1 MLYVINRLKNKKSK
15 NDLIRVNSI
24 QSKVKNPKKKLRRNL
39 SMSINLSQDC
49 KNFGNSFLQPDYNI
63 RKDYE
68 IFNDITKV
76 NLNQVLSGKRKMSD
90 LSNLKSKKIQS
101 SYSPNF
107 DYYKV
112 ITYSF
117 NKNSTSLNNSLC
129 ELKCMKKGLRYN
141 NNSIIMKKKNI
152 IPNEKKYKSVIEE
165 KNEKNK
171 NKAIDSYLNFKKTL
185 ILNKEN
191 KKNDFRFN
199 SNKNKKKLNLS
210 TINIII
216 NNSNGFLDK
225 LRRENCVEHLYPK
238 NEIEK
243 FSNGFLI

>member
-1 MLYVINRLKNKKSK
+1 MLYVINRLKNKKNK

-24 QSKVKNPKKKLRRNL
+24 QSKVKNPKKKIRRNL

-76 NLNQVLSGKRKMSD
+76 NLNQVLSGKRKISD

-141 NNSIIMKKKNI
+141 NNSIIMKKKILFQMKRNI
-152 IPNEKKYKSVIEE
+152 KVLLKRKMKKIKIKQLIPI
-165 KNEKNK
+165 
-171 NKAIDSYLNFKKTL
+171 
-185 ILNKEN
+185 
-191 KKNDFRFN
+191 
-199 SNKNKKKLNLS
+199 
-210 TINIII
+210 
-216 NNSNGFLDK
+216 
-225 LRRENCVEHLYPK
+225 
-238 NEIEK
+238 
-243 FSNGFLI
+243 

>member
-1 MLYVINRLKNKKSK
+1 MEIVFYS
-15 NDLIRVNSI
+15 LII
-24 QSKVKNPKKKLRRNL
+24 T
-39 SMSINLSQDC
+39 
-49 KNFGNSFLQPDYNI
+49 Y

-76 NLNQVLSGKRKMSD
+76 NLNQVLSGKRKISD

-117 NKNSTSLNNSLC
+117 NRNSSSLNNSLC
-129 ELKCMKKGLRYN
+129 ELKCLEKELKRYN
-141 NNSIIMKKKNI
+141 NSFNKKKKNI
-152 IPNEKKYKSVIEE
+152 IPNEKIYKSVIEE

-171 NKAIDSYLNFKKTL
+171 NKAIDSYFNFKKTL

-199 SNKNKKKLNLS
+199 SNKKKKK
-210 TINIII
+210 I
-216 NNSNGFLDK
+216 
-225 LRRENCVEHLYPK
+225 
-238 NEIEK
+238 K
-243 FSNGFLI
+243 FKYY